1 MSGARQRAVVA
12 PSRTE
17 AALAEFAGEVRFYL
31 SQRPRQLPSRF
42 LYDALGSALFEA
54 ITRLPWYRVT
64 RAELGLLRVHARDI
78 LNRPDAPARLVELG
92 SGSGEKLA
100 ALLDRGSPVHAPRQ
114 LHLIDVSPAALAA
127 ASLALAAVVRTQ
139 VVTHEAS
146 YEEGLERV
154 RRTAAPDGRTLVA
167 FLGSNIGNFEPDAAR
182 DLLAGVRR
190 VLRPGDELLIGVD
203 MVKPERELM
212 LAYDDPLSVTAAFNR
227 NLLVRLNREL
237 DADIDL
243 AGFRHAAVWN
253 AGESRVEMHL
263 VSTHRQR
270 LRIPRAACDITL
282 QEGETIW
289 TESSYKFD
297 DEMLARLLADS
308 GFTAETQWLD
318 RDARF
323 ALTLARA

>member
-1 MSGARQRAVVA
+1 MSAAPQRAVV
-12 PSRTE
+12 PSPAE
-17 AALAEFAGEVRFYL
+17 AALADFAGEVRFYL

-64 RAELGLLRVHARDI
+64 RAELGLLRSHAREI
-78 LNRPDAPARLVELG
+78 LHRPDAPARLVELG

-100 ALLDRGSPVHAPRQ
+100 ALLACGASGRPPGE

-127 ASLALAAVVRTQ
+127 ASLALAAVVPTP
-139 VVTHEAS
+139 VVTHLAS
-146 YEEGLERV
+146 YEDGLDRI
-154 RRTAAPDGRTLVA
+154 RRAAPSHGRTLVA

-182 DLLAGVRR
+182 DLLVRVRR

-203 MVKPERELM
+203 MVKPERDLL
-212 LAYDDPLSVTAAFNR
+212 LAYDDPLGVTAAFNR

-237 DADIDL
+237 DGDVDL
-243 AGFRHAAVWN
+243 SGFRHAALWN

-263 VSTHRQR
+263 VSTRQQR
-270 LRIPRAACDITL
+270 LRVRRAACDITMD
-282 QEGETIW
+282 EGETIW

-297 DEMLARLLADS
+297 DEALARLLGDS
-308 GFTAETQWLD
+308 GFTRQAQWVD
-318 RDARF
+318 SDARF

>member
-1 MSGARQRAVVA
+1 MSAAPQRAVVA

-17 AALAEFAGEVRFYL
+17 AALAEFSDEVRFYL
-31 SQRPRQLPSRF
+31 TQRPRQLPSRF

-54 ITRLPWYRVT
+54 ITRLPWYHVT
-64 RAELGLLRVHARDI
+64 RAELGLLRSHAPDI

-100 ALLDRGSPVHAPRQ
+100 ALLAAGSPAHAPRQ

-127 ASLALAAVVRTQ
+127 ASLALAAVVHTE

-146 YEEGLERV
+146 YEEGLERL
-154 RRTAAPDGRTLVA
+154 RRAAAPNGRTLVA

-182 DLLAGVRR
+182 ALLARVRR

-203 MVKPERELM
+203 MVKPERDLI
-212 LAYDDPLSVTAAFNR
+212 LAYDDPLGVTAAFNR
-227 NLLVRLNREL
+227 NLLVRLAREL
-237 DADIDL
+237 DAEVDL
-243 AGFRHAAVWN
+243 SGFRHAAVWN
-253 AGESRVEMHL
+253 ASESRVEMHL
-263 VSTHRQR
+263 VSTRRQR

-282 QEGETIW
+282 AEGETIW

-297 DEMLARLLADS
+297 DQALARLLGDS
-308 GFTAETQWLD
+308 GFTAHAQWID
-318 RDARF
+318 AGARF